1 MPACH
6 RPAATG
12 RSARSAG
19 RVHGFLIS
27 GVGSFHS
34 DPGAMMSSIGTT
46 GGGPAAIR
54 RSHSTCFARLA
65 SARVLSLAAQ
75 TPRARAAYGQRA
87 AARSAAFYEFLI
99 SAVEKA
105 IIRQSRVPP
114 DPAQGS
120 GVFRECPF
128 LS

>member
-1 MPACH
+1 
-6 RPAATG
+6 
-12 RSARSAG
+12 
-19 RVHGFLIS
+19 
-27 GVGSFHS
+27 
-34 DPGAMMSSIGTT
+34 MMSSIGTT

-65 SARVLSLAAQ
+65 SARALSLAAQ

-105 IIRQSRVPP
+105 IIRQSPGTAGSSPGRLRRLGAQE
-114 DPAQGS
+114 PAEMRH
-120 GVFRECPF
+120 RERDQATLGAVDEP
-128 LS
+128 LLDQPVAGR